1 MIEEPND
8 ANVRYLL
15 AFAYQAVGQFEAAV
29 HVLSSTGLP
38 DSVLND
44 RARSVT
50 EIDAFFTLVN
60 ALAGIGQAETS
71 ELARSLAQWSEDRP
85 WWGAVAWV
93 GLMHGCNLAVLQRPQ
108 EALGQLQRITQ
119 DSKLTRAP
127 ALHDLW
133 CWRDYQQDPTYQ
145 SVVRDQDERRA
156 ALRERLPATL
166 AEFGVGL

>member
-1 MIEEPND
+1 
-8 ANVRYLL
+8 
-15 AFAYQAVGQFEAAV
+15 
-29 HVLSSTGLP
+29 
-38 DSVLND
+38 
-44 RARSVT
+44 
-50 EIDAFFTLVN
+50 
-60 ALAGIGQAETS
+60 
-71 ELARSLAQWSEDRP
+71 
-85 WWGAVAWV
+85 WGAVAWV